1 MRQAVTGSKDE
12 IEQSLAIQDTLMMTA
27 EERLELIANLIV
39 EKIIEDDNSGGD
51 LYAKIVEAS
60 L

>member
-1 MRQAVTGSKDE
+1 MRQAVTSGTDE
-12 IEQSLAIQDTLMMTA
+12 IEHSLTIQDTLMMTA

-39 EKIIEDDNSGGD
+39 EKIIEDDSSGGD